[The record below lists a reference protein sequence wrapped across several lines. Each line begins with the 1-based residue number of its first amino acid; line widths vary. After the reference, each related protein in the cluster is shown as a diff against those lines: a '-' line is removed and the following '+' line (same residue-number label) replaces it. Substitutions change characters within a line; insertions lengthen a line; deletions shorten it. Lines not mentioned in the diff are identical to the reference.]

1 MIDPRSIPR
10 HFALFSFLQQ
20 RPKHNDRRFTMKITP
35 LQMYKLANRRF
46 IHRKSRW
53 KYSRMGLRQFA
64 SFFGCTPA
72 VAAALWNRI
81 EKKKDEI
88 DVDPNF
94 TPAKLLWTL
103 LFLKTYLSET
113 VLATLCRGCT
123 EKTLRKWVWIGID
136 ILGDLDL
143 VCGCAVSCRVGQCP
157 VAHSHSMFFS
167 YSSADQVEEQVHER
181 QWKSLLGNC
190 GWYRLQDQ

>member
-1 MIDPRSIPR
+1 MSPGNAPKSTFSTIDPRSIPR

-72 VAAALWNRI
+72 VAAAIWNRI
-81 EKKKDEI
+81 EKKDEI

-94 TPAKLLWTL
+94 TPTKLLWTL

-143 VCGCAVSCRVGQCP
+143 VCGCAVSCRVVSCRAVPCCSQP
-157 VAHSHSMFFS
+157 LDVLLLFFCR
-167 YSSADQVEEQVHER
+167 SSGR
-181 QWKSLLGNC
+181 TGT
-190 GWYRLQDQ
+190 